1 MFVLWLPLVDG
12 WRFFFLSCADLT
24 EPVISYPLRRSVPV
38 LRNISF
44 VVPGGTATAIV
55 GSSGCGKSTVLGL
68 LQQMYQPTRGRITLG
83 GADITTLDVA
93 ALRQHI
99 AVVDQGPQI
108 FPRRSIRGNVLVG
121 TGGLPTDNGCDQQQV
136 EYDLVRSAL
145 ADAGLLDFCDTLP
158 EGVDTWVGGG
168 EVETA
173 QEGSSSKPSARQ
185 DGPSSRKN
193 PPTRSGG
200 GNLSG
205 GQRARLAI
213 ARAIARRAPLLL
225 LDEAFSNLDG
235 ATQANVRLAL
245 RRLIE
250 KKGQTVIAVSHQLHT
265 LGWVDQ
271 IIVLENGGVAEIGSF
286 KDLASRPSGRFAA
299 MLHAGRAPDAT

>member
-1 MFVLWLPLVDG
+1 MIELFVLLICD
-12 WRFFFLSCADLT
+12 
-24 EPVISYPLRRSVPV
+24 SYPLRRNIPV
-38 LRNISF
+38 LRNVSF

-68 LQQMYQPTRGRITLG
+68 LQQMYQPTRGAITLG
-83 GADITTLDVA
+83 KANIATLGAA

-121 TGGLPTDNGCDQQQV
+121 TGGLPMDNGFDQQL
-136 EYDLVRSAL
+136 ESNLVRSAL
-145 ADAGLLDFCDTLP
+145 SDAGLLEFCDKLP

-168 EVETA
+168 EVRAA
-173 QEGSSSKPSARQ
+173 QEFSHKASAQ
-185 DGPSSRKN
+185 KDGRSSRRFS
-193 PPTRSGG
+193 PSCSGG

-235 ATQANVRLAL
+235 TTQANVRLAL
-245 RRLIE
+245 RRLVE
-250 KKGQTVIAVSHQLHT
+250 KEGQTVIAVSHQLHT
-265 LGWVDQ
+265 LSWVDQ
-271 IIVLENGGVAEIGSF
+271 IIVLENGSVAEIGSF
-286 KDLASRPSGRFAA
+286 KDLASRPLGRFAA
-299 MLHAGRAPDAT
+299 MLHAGRAPDATR